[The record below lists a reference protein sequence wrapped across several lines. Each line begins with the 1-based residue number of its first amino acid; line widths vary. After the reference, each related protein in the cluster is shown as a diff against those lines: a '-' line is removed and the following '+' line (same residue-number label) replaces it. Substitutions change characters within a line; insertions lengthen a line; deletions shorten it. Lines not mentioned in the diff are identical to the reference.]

1 MDADPLQK
9 YIRDHLAGAAAAI
22 DLLEHLQSEHPGEP
36 VGDLASQLLAEILV
50 DRGTLEALEAK
61 VGGES
66 SPLREA
72 VAWAGAKVSRVKLG
86 RSAAGDFG
94 DFQALEVLGLGI
106 QGKLA
111 LCRALSTFAK
121 HDQRLQSLDFP
132 RLEARAEAQHQLVE
146 AQRLALAR
154 SALLPQADRV

>member
-1 MDADPLQK
+1 MNADPLQK

-22 DLLEHLQSEHPGEP
+22 DLLEHLQNEHPGEP
-36 VGDLASQLLAEILV
+36 VGDLASRLLSEILE
-50 DRGTLEALEAK
+50 DRATLEALEAK
-61 VGGES
+61 VDGEP
-66 SPLREA
+66 SPLHEA

-94 DFQALEVLGLGI
+94 DFQALEVLALGI

-111 LCRALSTFAK
+111 LWRALSTFAE
-121 HDQRLQSLDFP
+121 HDQRLQSLDFAG
-132 RLEARAEAQHQLVE
+132 LESRAEAQYQMVE

-154 SALLPQADRV
+154 SALQPLGDRV